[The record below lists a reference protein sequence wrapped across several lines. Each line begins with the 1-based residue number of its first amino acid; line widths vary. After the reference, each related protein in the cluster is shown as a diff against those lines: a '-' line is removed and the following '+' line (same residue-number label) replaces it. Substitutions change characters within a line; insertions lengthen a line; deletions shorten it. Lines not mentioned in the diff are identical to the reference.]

1 MTRLPVIASSVNFTR
16 IQAQS
21 RNTIPTATATATG
34 SRITPAASRCQ
45 TDHQLTRLMRG
56 MVVYP
61 ENMGKNLS
69 LSLRIWNSQTLLLA
83 LIRKGQVKDRFKNLG
98 LS

>member
-16 IQAQS
+16 THAQA
-21 RNTIPTATATATG
+21 RNTMPTATG
-34 SRITPAASRCQ
+34 SRITPAASRCRS
-45 TDHQLTRLMRG
+45 DHQLTRLMRG

-83 LIRKGQVKDRFKNLG
+83 LIRNDQVKDRFKNLG
-98 LS
+98 LT

>member
-1 MTRLPVIASSVNFTR
+1 MTRLSVIAGSVIFTR
-16 IQAQS
+16 IRAQA
-21 RNTIPTATATATG
+21 RNTMSTATG
-34 SRITPAASRCQ
+34 SRITPTASRCQ

>member
-1 MTRLPVIASSVNFTR
+1 
-16 IQAQS
+16 
-21 RNTIPTATATATG
+21 
-34 SRITPAASRCQ
+34 
-45 TDHQLTRLMRG
+45 MRG

-69 LSLRIWNSQTLLLA
+69 LSLCIWNSQTRPFA